1 MQVLID
7 GIEYV
12 PAENTPLLTL
22 ADVME
27 VYEGTKEYTGVVAAA
42 QKWYYGYVS
51 ETSWCATFLC
61 WCLAQMGI
69 RAYTLDGRAENVYI
83 LNELLIQAAAKDKV
97 KQIDPKQGERGDII
111 IYGWSEPFSTTSSKH
126 VGVISGPREGS
137 LYPTIGGNQDNMI
150 KVTKYHIQYVK
161 GIYRPDYSVSSLK
174 SLSSLPKFEG

>member
-12 PAENTPLLTL
+12 PADTPTLLTL

-97 KQIDPKQGERGDII
+97 KIIDPKHGERGDII
-111 IYGWSEPFSTTSSKH
+111 IYSWSEPFSAISSKH
-126 VGVISGPREGS
+126 VGVISSPLEGS
-137 LYPTIGGNQDNMI
+137 LYPTIGGNQDDMI

-174 SLSSLPKFEG
+174 NLSSLPKFEG

>member
-12 PAENTPLLTL
+12 PSENAPLLTL

-51 ETSWCATFLC
+51 KTPWCATFLC

-97 KQIDPKQGERGDII
+97 KIIDPKYGERGDII
-111 IYGWSEPFSTTSSKH
+111 IYGWSVPFSTMSSKH
-126 VGVISGPREGS
+126 VGVIYSPLEGS
-137 LYPTIGGNQDNMI
+137 LYPTIGGNQDDMI

-174 SLSSLPKFEG
+174 NLSSLPKFEG